1 MSDVKDLIIAKPRKC
16 ESTYTCQIYDSEK
29 PNKFVQDFRSAV
41 VLSTKPLQNRNEFL
55 LYLKC
60 KKANDF
66 ICDLNAQ
73 ILQVVKENS
82 PVWFNNNM
90 NTDLVD
96 DYYTNT
102 LIYDKKHGD
111 IIKLKIV
118 GDETAVAKFIM
129 KKSDIAISFDNLRFY
144 KQKFVLECSIDS
156 IEFDSALFVNDALD
170 ESEDEKEEEE
180 EEEPGPN
187 GDDISEIKKES
198 LGKAERC
205 IEHLKS
211 KIEEILDLQ
220 SQMKKLTHF
229 GSIVKICQELDS
241 CVGEFDLTYSV

>member
-1 MSDVKDLIIAKPRKC
+1 MSEVKDLIIAKPRKC
-16 ESTYTCQIYDSEK
+16 ESTYTCQIYQSTK
-29 PNKFVQDFRSAV
+29 PNKFLQNFRNAV
-41 VLSTKPLQNRNEFL
+41 ILSTKPLQNRNEFL
-55 LYLKC
+55 MYLKC
-60 KKANDF
+60 RKANDF
-66 ICDLNAQ
+66 MCDLNAQ

-82 PVWFNNNM
+82 PIWFNNNM
-90 NTDLVD
+90 NTDLVE

-102 LIYDKKHGD
+102 LIYDKQHGD
-111 IIKLKIV
+111 IIKLKFV
-118 GDETAVAKFIM
+118 GDEDDVTKFIM
-129 KKSDIAISFDNLRFY
+129 KKVDLTISFDNLRFY
-144 KQKFVLECSIDS
+144 KQKFVLECSVDTIAYD
-156 IEFDSALFVNDALD
+156 EDLFVDAVD
-170 ESEDEKEEEE
+170 ESGDEGEE

-187 GDDISEIKKES
+187 GDDISEIKREY

-211 KIEEILDLQ
+211 KVEAIVDLQ